1 MKRILTI
8 SLLLISCLVIAACG
22 SNTEQETES
31 TTIETS
37 AETTAPSV
45 SYALCDPAHF
55 DKDGWDSFTYRTS
68 NRNNLH
74 SFVTDGTWVY
84 GPSSS
89 GSGTVAKARFDFSD
103 WTVLDKNTNR
113 MLAPCVHVADGYL
126 YYLESPD
133 KKTHDLVKVRT
144 SGTDS
149 NVIITGIGESVQ
161 FLENGILYTTDS
173 QHDDEGKLLPDSAN
187 LYFCDFNGENQEKV
201 LDFPVFYPTFINDKI
216 LYQCDSDNETLHI
229 FDVKTGEDIRLTELP
244 SYWPIFDGEYIYYTA
259 RENSEEWIH
268 TLWRI
273 RQDGTGNEKLAVS
286 NSIMCLLMKDEW
298 LYFVNHEDELRIYRC
313 RKDGT
318 DLEQVTQDSNVRDIQ
333 FIGDNKIVYTQGKTA
348 INHIYICDLDG
359 ANRFEFKK

>member
-1 MKRILTI
+1 MKRIISI
-8 SLLLISCLVIAACG
+8 SLLLFACLFIAACG
-22 SNTEQETES
+22 NSPEQETIAALE
-31 TTIETS
+31 TAAIETT
-37 AETTAPSV
+37 EPEV
-45 SYALCDPAHF
+45 VYALCDPAYF
-55 DKDGWDSFTYRTS
+55 DKDGWDGFAYTTS

-126 YYLESPD
+126 YYMESPD
-133 KKTHDLVKVRT
+133 KKTHDLVKIRT

-149 NVIITGIGESVQ
+149 KVLLSGVGGSFQ
-161 FLENGILYTTDS
+161 FLENGILYTTES
-173 QHDDEGKLLPDSAN
+173 QHDDEGKLLPESAN
-187 LYFCDFNGENQEKV
+187 LYFCDFEGENQSKV
-201 LDFPVFYPTFINDKI
+201 LDIPVFYPTFINDKI
-216 LYQCDSDNETLHI
+216 LYQRDSDNETLHI
-229 FDVKTGEDIRLTELP
+229 FDTKTDEDVRLTDMP
-244 SYWPIFDGEYIYYTA
+244 SYWPVFDGEYIYYTA
-259 RENSEEWIH
+259 RENPEEWIH

-273 RQDGTGNEKLAVS
+273 RQDGTENEKLPVS

-298 LYFVNHEDELRIYRC
+298 LYFINYEDESRIYRC

-333 FIGDNKIVYTQGKTA
+333 FIGDNKIVYTQGKNA
-348 INHIYICDLDG
+348 INHIYMCDLDG